1 MMEVDPALRADAR
14 WQLIERITAS
24 PPFQKSVRLRDLLC
38 FLAERTLH
46 GQTQDLSEHR
56 IGSAVFG
63 KTQDYSVLEDSSV
76 RVHVRQLRL
85 KLHEYFDGEG
95 RDETCIIEIPKG
107 AYTTLFRPVEP
118 RAAATPVLAV
128 ARHGL
133 KSWLRLLPWALA
145 ALFLVTTLASW
156 FRPPAVP
163 PPPPPP
169 WPLTALFDPGNRP
182 VQVVV
187 ADINYGWSTSSR

>member
-1 MMEVDPALRADAR
+1 
-14 WQLIERITAS
+14 
-24 PPFQKSVRLRDLLC
+24 VRLRDLLC

-118 RAAATPVLAV
+118 RAAATPDSSPGFGYCPGRWPRFFSSQLSRPGSVRRQFL
-128 ARHGL
+128 L
-133 KSWLRLLPWALA
+133 LRR
-145 ALFLVTTLASW
+145 
-156 FRPPAVP
+156 RP
-163 PPPPPP
+163 
-169 WPLTALFDPGNRP
+169 GR
-182 VQVVV
+182 
-187 ADINYGWSTSSR
+187 